1 MTIEITHAFVSAK
14 GDGGDATLIR
24 PSNWNAAHATSMATG
39 KLIGRTS
46 PGAGAFEEIPVSTYM
61 AGLLAAADKDA
72 LADLLGLFTT
82 GDVKWSYKPTASAGW
97 VIANVVGG
105 SIGNAASSSSLRANE
120 DTKALWKLIYDN
132 TTDAIA
138 PVSGGRTGN
147 SENDFNS
154 GKRIT
159 INLSGRSPVGA
170 GGSSSGITAR
180 ALGVIA
186 GAETHTLTTTE
197 MPSHY
202 HSASIY
208 DPAHS
213 HSSYTQLLSTGSGTY
228 WTYVD
233 QEGAADVQLF
243 YRDAGVG
250 ANYTGV
256 RVNSSN
262 GLDTT
267 YSAGSGGAHN
277 NMHPVIALY
286 AHIKL

>member
-1 MTIEITHAFVSAK
+1 MAIEITHAFVSAK

-24 PSNWNAAHATSMATG
+24 PSNWNAVHDTSMATG
-39 KLIGRTS
+39 NLIGRTS
-46 PGAGAFEEIPVSTYM
+46 SGAGAFEEIPISTYM

-82 GDVKWSYKPTASAGW
+82 GDVKWSYDTSASTGW
-97 VIANVVGG
+97 VVVNAYGG
-105 SIGNAASSSSLRANE
+105 TIGNAASTATLRANE
-120 DTKALWKLIYDN
+120 DTKTLWKLIYDN
-132 TTDAIA
+132 VVDAYA

-147 SENDFNS
+147 SENDFNA
-154 GKRIT
+154 GKKLT
-159 INLSGRSPVGA
+159 LYLQGRSPIGA
-170 GGSSSGITAR
+170 GNGLGGVVSTR
-180 ALGVIA
+180 ALGTTV
-186 GAETHTLTTTE
+186 GAEIHTLTTTE

-202 HSASIY
+202 HAAAIY

-213 HSSYTQLLSTGSGTY
+213 HSSYTALLAATGTY
-228 WTYVD
+228 WNYVD
-233 QEGAADVQLF
+233 QEGSPDVQIY
-243 YRDAGVG
+243 YRDAAIAG
-250 ANYTGV
+250 NYTGV

>member
-1 MTIEITHAFVSAK
+1 MAIEITHAFVSAK

-46 PGAGAFEEIPVSTYM
+46 PGAGAFEEIPISTYM

-82 GDVKWSYKPTASAGW
+82 GDVKWSYDTSASTGW
-97 VIANVVGG
+97 IVANAYGG
-105 SIGNAASSSSLRANE
+105 TIGNAASTATLRANE
-120 DTKALWKLIYDN
+120 DTKTLWKLIYDN
-132 TTDAIA
+132 VTNTYA

-147 SENDFNS
+147 SENDFNA
-154 GKRIT
+154 GKR
-159 INLSGRSPVGA
+159 LSIYLTGRSPIGA
-170 GGSSSGITAR
+170 GTGA
-180 ALGVIA
+180 AGVTTRLP
-186 GAETHTLTTTE
+186 GVLTGTETHTLTTVE

-202 HSASIY
+202 HSAAIY
-208 DPAHS
+208 DPTHS
-213 HSSYTQLLSTGSGTY
+213 HPSYTSLVATSGNY
-228 WTYVD
+228 WTFVD
-233 QEGAADVQLF
+233 QEGSADVTLY
-243 YRDAGVG
+243 YRSAEVGVFH
-250 ANYTGV
+250 TGV